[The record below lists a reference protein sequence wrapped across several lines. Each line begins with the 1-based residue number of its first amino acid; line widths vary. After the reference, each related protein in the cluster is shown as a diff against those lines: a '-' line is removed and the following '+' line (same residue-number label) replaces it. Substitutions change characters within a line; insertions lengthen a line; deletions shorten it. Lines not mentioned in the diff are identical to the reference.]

1 MHRFLILAATAAILL
16 VEPTMAQAYI
26 GPGLGAGVISAVL
39 GFVAAV
45 AMAFV
50 AVVWYPVKRL
60 FKKRKPASGPATEP
74 KAPV

>member
-1 MHRFLILAATAAILL
+1 MLKILTLTTAAILVL
-16 VEPTMAQAYI
+16 EPSMAQAYI

-50 AVVWYPVKRL
+50 ALVWYPIKRL
-60 FKKRKPASGPATEP
+60 FRKRRPASGP
-74 KAPV
+74 KDPV